1 MGKQVFTQEIL
12 RNIQEE
18 NGIITVD
25 LILDALPTWSEKAI
39 KGRLSNWRYRKV
51 IDYKVEDGE
60 FSEIFLL
67 KSKQETKE
75 EVSAGQRLKMDLYF
89 RQVLALTLKTGTFSH
104 SPSPNFE
111 CEELQYKKK
120 ALKSH
125 QGDYTNIETEVKN
138 MLADKLEAI
147 STDLEEIQGSL
158 TGVRNIIAKR
168 AISRVLND
176 LDDVYNELT
185 STEYREQQETL
196 KEQTERMKQR
206 VVAEVIGELE
216 EREESYYRNYWGDTK
231 FIKLLSNFDGFLFLN
246 TYLAEITKENTYPME
261 QSQLLNY
268 VWEVIAVDI
277 AKKKRGKKNVLDSWT
292 DSSLYT
298 RGMMID

>member
-1 MGKQVFTQEIL
+1 MKSRADRVIL
-12 RNIQEE
+12 RPCLAERWV
-18 NGIITVD
+18 ITH
-25 LILDALPTWSEKAI
+25 
-39 KGRLSNWRYRKV
+39 
-51 IDYKVEDGE
+51 
-60 FSEIFLL
+60 
-67 KSKQETKE
+67 ETPLQAFANLE
-75 EVSAGQRLKMDLYF
+75 Q
-89 RQVLALTLKTGTFSH
+89 
-104 SPSPNFE
+104 SPSVWSGE
-111 CEELQYKKK
+111 IILYKKQPLK
-120 ALKSH
+120 AH
-125 QGDYTNIETEVKN
+125 QGNHTNKETEVKN

-147 STDLEEIQGSL
+147 STELEEIQGSL

-185 STEYREQQETL
+185 STEYHEQQQTL
-196 KEQTERMKQR
+196 KEQTEKMKQR
-206 VVAEVIGELE
+206 VIAEVIGELE
-216 EREESYYRNYWGDTK
+216 EREESYYRNFWGDTK

-246 TYLAEITKENTYPME
+246 TYLAEITKENTHPME

>member
-1 MGKQVFTQEIL
+1 MAKASKRHNSEYRNFFYALIIAKNIYSIKYIKKNRRAGKQLEKVLKSSADRVIL
-12 RNIQEE
+12 RPCLAERWVITHETPLQAFANLGQLPSVWSGE
-18 NGIITVD
+18 II
-25 LILDALPTWSEKAI
+25 L
-39 KGRLSNWRYRKV
+39 
-51 IDYKVEDGE
+51 
-60 FSEIFLL
+60 
-67 KSKQETKE
+67 
-75 EVSAGQRLKMDLYF
+75 
-89 RQVLALTLKTGTFSH
+89 
-104 SPSPNFE
+104 
-111 CEELQYKKK
+111 YKKQSLK
-120 ALKSH
+120 AH
-125 QGDYTNIETEVKN
+125 QGNHTNKETEVKN

-147 STDLEEIQGSL
+147 STELEEIQGSL

-185 STEYREQQETL
+185 STEYHEQQQTL
-196 KEQTERMKQR
+196 KEQTEKMKQR
-206 VVAEVIGELE
+206 VIAEVIGELE
-216 EREESYYRNYWGDTK
+216 EREESYYRNFWGDTK

-246 TYLAEITKENTYPME
+246 TYLAEITKENTHPMK

>member
-1 MGKQVFTQEIL
+1 MNCKKKLYKKQPFKIPTLSDGNLEC
-12 RNIQEE
+12 E
-18 NGIITVD
+18 D
-25 LILDALPTWSEKAI
+25 ILDSK
-39 KGRLSNWRYRKV
+39 RQ
-51 IDYKVEDGE
+51 
-60 FSEIFLL
+60 L
-67 KSKQETKE
+67 K
-75 EVSAGQRLKMDLYF
+75 GQR
-89 RQVLALTLKTGTFSH
+89 R
-104 SPSPNFE
+104 
-111 CEELQYKKK
+111 
-120 ALKSH
+120 
-125 QGDYTNIETEVKN
+125 KN
-138 MLADKLEAI
+138 MIADQLEAI
-147 STDLEEIQGSL
+147 STNLEEIQEILVGDGTAL
-158 TGVRNIIAKR
+158 AKR
-168 AISRVLND
+168 EISRVLND

-246 TYLAEITKENTYPME
+246 TYLAEITKENDYPMTPD
-261 QSQLLNY
+261 QVFNY

-277 AKKKRGKKNVLDSWT
+277 ARKKRGKKNVLDSWT

>member
-1 MGKQVFTQEIL
+1 VGDYP
-12 RNIQEE
+12 RNITTYVRQLGATPSVWSGE
-18 NGIITVD
+18 II
-25 LILDALPTWSEKAI
+25 L
-39 KGRLSNWRYRKV
+39 
-51 IDYKVEDGE
+51 
-60 FSEIFLL
+60 
-67 KSKQETKE
+67 
-75 EVSAGQRLKMDLYF
+75 
-89 RQVLALTLKTGTFSH
+89 
-104 SPSPNFE
+104 
-111 CEELQYKKK
+111 YKKQPLK
-120 ALKSH
+120 AH
-125 QGDYTNIETEVKN
+125 QGNYTNTETEVKN
-138 MLADKLEAI
+138 MLADKIEAI
-147 STDLEEIQGSL
+147 STDLEEIKGSL

-185 STEYREQQETL
+185 STEYHEQQQTL
-196 KEQTERMKQR
+196 KEQTEKMKQR
-206 VVAEVIGELE
+206 VIAEVIGELE
-216 EREESYYRNYWGDTK
+216 EREESYYRNFWGDTK

-246 TYLAEITKENTYPME
+246 TYLAEITKENTYPMK